1 MKNPEKNWRYR
12 LLEMIPGFLVWT
24 TFVLAIVLSFVKPI
38 WVIIFIIVFD
48 LYWLLRIGYFIFW
61 LVISWRKYRLA
72 INEDWYKKVRE
83 IDNWQRIYHLI
94 IFPTYK
100 EPLEVLRNT
109 FDGLT
114 KVDYDQKKF
123 IVVLAGEE
131 RDKDNFLQ
139 IASTLEKEF
148 THKFHKLLVTLH
160 PKDLP
165 DEMPGKGSN
174 ANWAGHRA
182 QEYIDSQNIP
192 YEDVVVSN
200 FDCDTVVHT
209 QYFSYLTYQYLTV
222 DKPTRKSYQP
232 LALYNNNIWESPA
245 LTRVVYNSTTF
256 WLLSELA
263 RPERLYTFSSH
274 SMSFKALVDVG
285 FWQKDIVT
293 EDSRICLQG
302 LVRYQGDYSVYP
314 MYIPVSMDTAYCGNF
329 WKTIKNQYK
338 QQRRWAYGVENFP
351 FTAWH
356 LIPDKKVPFW
366 VKFRYLWNQ
375 LEGVYSWATA
385 PILIL
390 ILGRLPLMVAGSREM
405 STVIAQNAPQILQ
418 SLMTV
423 AMIGLFAS
431 AIVSTILMPSRP
443 HKYTRFKWLTIILQW
458 LLFPFC
464 MIVFGAIPAADA
476 QTRLMLGKYLG
487 FNVTIKKR

>member
-1 MKNPEKNWRYR
+1 WKYR
-12 LLEMIPGFLVWT
+12 LLEMIPGSLVWT
-24 TFVLAIVLSFVKPI
+24 TFILAIVLSFIKPI
-38 WVIIFIIVFD
+38 WVIIFIIIFD

-61 LVISWRKYRLA
+61 LVISWRKYRQA
-72 INEDWYKKVRE
+72 IEIDWYGKVKE
-83 IDNWQRIYHLI
+83 IDNWQRIYHI
-94 IFPTYK
+94 VIFPTYK
-100 EPLEVLRNT
+100 EPVEVLRST
-109 FDGLT
+109 FKGLT
-114 KVDYDQKKF
+114 KVDYDLKKF

-139 IASTLEKEF
+139 NAAILEKEF
-148 THKFHKLLVTLH
+148 GDQFHKLLITLH

-174 ANWAGHRA
+174 ANWAGHRV
-182 QEYIDSQNIP
+182 QEYIDNQKIT

-200 FDCDTVVHT
+200 FDCDTVVHI
-209 QYFSYLTYQYLTV
+209 QYFSYLTYHYLTV

-232 LALYNNNIWESPA
+232 LALYNNNIWESPS

-351 FTAWH
+351 YTAWN

-366 VKFRYLWNQ
+366 IKFRYLWTQ

-390 ILGRLPLMVAGSREM
+390 ILGRLPLMVAGNREM

-431 AIVSTILMPSRP
+431 AIVSTILMPPRP
-443 HKYTRFKWLTIILQW
+443 RKYTRFKWLTIVLQW
-458 LLFPFC
+458 ILFPFC
-464 MIVFGAIPAADA
+464 MIIFGAIPAADA

-487 FNVTIKKR
+487 FYVTKKTR